1 VVSFPLPARLAAVA
15 GVDPERRDWVAA
27 LPATVRELA
36 ERWALIV
43 GAPFQPGGEVSWV
56 APARD
61 AAGRDLVLKV
71 GWRHRETEHEAAG
84 LLAWR
89 DRGAVWLH
97 DAHTDAL
104 NCCFLLERA
113 RPGTSLATSR
123 PEPEQD
129 RVVAALLRRIWHEPA
144 PGHRFPSLAGMCAA
158 WADEFDEGY
167 AAEPEALDPGLAATG
182 MQLHR
187 GLAREDGT
195 AVLLA
200 ADLHAGNVLAARRAP
215 WLMIDPKPHV
225 GDPTYDVLQHLLNC
239 RRRLTADPGGLAD
252 RMAGLLDLDPARLR
266 LWLFARCVQECLQ
279 LPWLRPVAAALRP

>member
-1 VVSFPLPARLAAVA
+1 VPFPLPARLAAVA

-36 ERWALIV
+36 ERWALTV

-61 AAGRDLVLKV
+61 ATGRDLVLKV

-89 DRGAVWLH
+89 ERGAVWLH

-104 NCCFLLERA
+104 NCCLLLERA

-158 WADEFDEGY
+158 WADEFDQCY
-167 AAEPEALDPGLAATG
+167 AAEPEALDPGLAAAG
-182 MQLHR
+182 MQLYR

-200 ADLHAGNVLAARRAP
+200 ADLHAGNVLAARRAN
-215 WLMIDPKPHV
+215 
-225 GDPTYDVLQHLLNC
+225 GDT
-239 RRRLTADPGGLAD
+239 
-252 RMAGLLDLDPARLR
+252 
-266 LWLFARCVQECLQ
+266 
-279 LPWLRPVAAALRP
+279 